1 MTATWHACGEDEW
14 LVVDTAPHRL
24 LAIAP
29 LGMYPLGL
37 TIHIPEGTA

>member
-1 MTATWHACGEDEW
+1 MRFD
-14 LVVDTAPHRL
+14 APHRL

-37 TIHIPEGTA
+37 TINIPEGTE